1 MTTEPYMTA
10 TADCAQEPIHLPGT
24 IQPHGVLLGC
34 TLPDWTITHVSA
46 NVSSVLDGT
55 DPEVL
60 LGQLL
65 ERVLPLETVH
75 AIRNQ
80 LQTAMLSGTAER
92 LDCLAL
98 DNGPRRYDLTVHIAS
113 GLAVIEAAPSVQ
125 GAGANGVVL
134 LRGLVGRLRRMPT
147 VTRLLTLAAQQF
159 RAVTGYDRVMIY
171 RFLHDDSG
179 EVVAE
184 AVRPGTDSYLGL
196 RYPASDIPAQAR
208 ALYRRQPL
216 RLIPDV
222 HYVPVPVLPGR
233 GPDGLPLDLSLA
245 ALRSV
250 SPVHIQY
257 LRNMNVRAT
266 LTVSLMR
273 GDQLW
278 GLIACHHGEP
288 HYLSGALC
296 SAAELFGQMLSLQ
309 IEVREQQLEQQRL
322 SDAQDAHDRLLAA
335 MSPRDTVFED
345 LNRYADMLNSMIACD
360 GLAVWSNGRL
370 SGQGV
375 LPPEEA
381 ITELIAFLGQA
392 AADRIFATASLAEHI
407 APASRFAD
415 RASGVLAIP
424 ISRAAQDYLLF
435 FRREEI
441 QTVTWGGNPDKALL
455 RDPAT
460 GQLHPRNSFEAWR
473 ETVRG
478 RAKPWTASER
488 RIAETLRVALL
499 EVVLRRSELIASER
513 QQAQESQSLLIAEL
527 NHRVKNVL
535 SLVLAT
541 TRQSAQQATSVEGFT
556 TEVERRIQALASAHD
571 QINAPS
577 GASTQLRALLESEAL
592 AWNGG
597 GELDE
602 RIQLTG
608 DAVLLDVR
616 GYQTLA
622 LVFHEMMTNAAKYG
636 ALSVPGGQL
645 AVSWR
650 LVEGSGLEVEWN
662 ESGGPEVQPP
672 TRRGFGSIVT
682 ERTIP
687 FELQGEARVEYRPE
701 GLFAFFH
708 VPPEHV
714 WAGQDQPRRP
724 GAAKAHSPSS
734 IAGLRLLLVEDSM
747 MIALDAQTMLEDA
760 GVQVEIAGSLED
772 ARRALRLD
780 RFDLVVLDVNLA
792 GETSLGIA
800 AELEAAQHPFL
811 FATGYGARTAIPERF
826 DRVPVVTKPYNLSAL
841 AFAIGQLQA
850 SHHAGG
856 TVRPGTSGPEPAS
869 F

>member
-1 MTTEPYMTA
+1 
-10 TADCAQEPIHLPGT
+10 
-24 IQPHGVLLGC
+24 LGC
-34 TLPDWTITHVSA
+34 TLPDWSIAHVSA
-46 NVSSVLDGT
+46 NASDFIRGIES
-55 DPEVL
+55 EAL

-65 ERVLPLETVH
+65 DRVLPVETVH
-75 AIRNQ
+75 SVRNQ

-98 DNGPRRYDLTVHIAS
+98 DDSDQRYDLTVHMTD
-113 GLAVIEAAPSVQ
+113 GLAVIEAAPSVY
-125 GAGANGVVL
+125 GSGANGVTL
-134 LRGLVGRLRRMPT
+134 LRGLVGRLRRAPT
-147 VTRLLTLAAQQF
+147 VSRLLTLAAQQM

-171 RFLHDDSG
+171 RFLHDGAG

-184 AVRPGTDSYLGL
+184 AVRPGTDPYLGL

-222 HYVPVPVLPGR
+222 DYVPVPILPER
-233 GPDGLPLDLSLA
+233 GPGGLPLDLGLA

-257 LRNMNVRAT
+257 LRNMGVRAT

-273 GDQLW
+273 GDTLW
-278 GLIACHHGEP
+278 GLIACHHNEP

-309 IEVREQQLEQQRL
+309 IDVREQQQEQHRL
-322 SDAQDAHDRLLAA
+322 AEAQDAHDRLLEA

-345 LNRYADMLNSMIACD
+345 LSRYATMLNAMIPCD
-360 GLAVWSNGRL
+360 GMAVWSNGQL
-370 SGQGV
+370 SGEGV
-375 LPPEEA
+375 LPPDDA
-381 ITELIAFLGQA
+381 IAELIAFLGQKP
-392 AADRIFATASLAEHI
+392 ADRIHATSSLAEHF
-407 APASRFAD
+407 APAARFAD

-424 ISRAAQDYLLF
+424 ISRAARDYLLF
-435 FRREEI
+435 FRREVV
-441 QTVTWGGNPDKALL
+441 QTVTWGGNPDKAVQ
-455 RDPAT
+455 RDPDS
-460 GQLHPRNSFEAWR
+460 GQLHPRRSFEAWR
-473 ETVRG
+473 ETVRCH
-478 RAKPWTASER
+478 AQPWTASDLR
-488 RIAETLRVALL
+488 VAETLRVALL

-513 QQAQESQSLLIAEL
+513 QHAQDSQSLLIAEL
-527 NHRVKNVL
+527 NHRIKNVL

-541 TRQSAQQATSVEGFT
+541 TRQSAQQATSVEAFT
-556 TEVERRIQALASAHD
+556 GEVERRIQALASAHD

-577 GASTQLRALLESEAL
+577 SASTRLRALLESEAL
-592 AWNGG
+592 AWHDPD
-597 GELDE
+597 ELDA

-608 DAVLLDVR
+608 SAVLLDVR

-645 AVSWR
+645 AVHWWLDER
-650 LVEGSGLEVEWN
+650 LGLRIEWN
-662 ESGGPEVQPP
+662 ESGGPEVKPP

-701 GLFAFFH
+701 GLYACFQVPRQH
-708 VPPEHV
+708 VSVGDDKE
-714 WAGQDQPRRP
+714 QPRDATRL
-724 GAAKAHSPSS
+724 HSASS
-734 IAGLRLLLVEDSM
+734 ISGLRLLLVEDSM
-747 MIALDAQTMLEDA
+747 MIALDAQSMLEDV
-760 GVQVEIAGSLED
+760 GVQVEVAGSLDD

-780 RFDLVVLDVNLA
+780 RFDLVVLDVNLS

-800 AELEAAQHPFL
+800 AELEAQGHPFL

-826 DRVPVVTKPYNLSAL
+826 DQIPVVTKPYNLSAL
-841 AFAIGQLQA
+841 AYAIGQI
-850 SHHAGG
+850 
-856 TVRPGTSGPEPAS
+856 PGIHLPG
-869 F
+869 

>member
-1 MTTEPYMTA
+1 MTDTTPSDA
-10 TADCAQEPIHLPGT
+10 TLDCAQEPIHLPGA

-34 TLPDWTITHVSA
+34 TLPDWSIAHVSA
-46 NVSSVLDGT
+46 NCQTFFSGVEPAS
-55 DPEVL
+55 L
-60 LGQLL
+60 LGQPLD
-65 ERVLPLETVH
+65 RVLPLETVH
-75 AIRNQ
+75 AVRNQ
-80 LQTAMLSGTAER
+80 LQTAMLAGTAER

-98 DNGPRRYDLTVHIAS
+98 DVGAQRYDLTVHMAD
-113 GLAVIEAAPSVQ
+113 GLAVIEATPAVQ
-125 GAGANGVVL
+125 GSGANGVSL
-134 LRGLVGRLRRMPT
+134 LRGLAGRLRRAPT
-147 VTRLLTLAAQQF
+147 VARLLTLAAQQM

-184 AVRPGTDSYLGL
+184 AVRPGTESYLGL
-196 RYPASDIPAQAR
+196 RYPATDIPAQAR
-208 ALYRRQPL
+208 TLYRRQPL

-222 HYVPVPVLPGR
+222 DYQPVPVLPGR
-233 GPDGLPLDLSLA
+233 GPDGLPLDLGLA

-257 LRNMNVRAT
+257 LRNMGVRAT
-266 LTVSLMR
+266 LTVSLMK
-273 GDQLW
+273 GDRLW

-309 IEVREQQLEQQRL
+309 IDAREQQHEQQRL
-322 SDAQDAHDRLLAA
+322 SLAQDAHDQLLAA

-345 LNRYADMLNSMIACD
+345 LDRYADMLNSMIACD
-360 GLAVWSNGRL
+360 GMAVWSNGAL
-370 SGQGV
+370 SGRGM
-375 LPPEEA
+375 LPPEDA
-381 ITELIAFLGQA
+381 IAELIAFLERMP
-392 AADRIFATASLAEHI
+392 ADRIYATSSLSEHFAAAG
-407 APASRFAD
+407 RFAEC
-415 RASGVLAIP
+415 ASGVLAIP
-424 ISRAAQDYLLF
+424 ISRVAQDYLLF
-435 FRREEI
+435 FRRELI
-441 QTVTWGGNPDKALL
+441 QTVSWGGNPDKATQ

-460 GQLHPRNSFEAWR
+460 GKLHPRSSFEAWR

-478 RAKPWTASER
+478 HAQPWTTSER
-488 RIAETLRVALL
+488 RVAETLRVALL
-499 EVVLRRSELIASER
+499 EVVLRRSELIATER
-513 QQAQESQSLLIAEL
+513 QRAQDSQSLLIAEL

-541 TRQSAQQATSVEGFT
+541 TRQSAQQATSVEAFT
-556 TEVERRIQALASAHD
+556 EEVERRIQALASAHD

-577 GASTQLRALLESEAL
+577 GTSTHLRALLESEAR
-592 AWNGG
+592 AWCRQD
-597 GELDE
+597 EPDE
-602 RIQLTG
+602 RVQLTG

-616 GYQTLA
+616 AYQTLA

-650 LVEGSGLEVEWN
+650 LVEGRGLEIEWN
-662 ESGGPEVQPP
+662 ESGGPIVQAP

-687 FELQGEARVEYRPE
+687 FELQGEARVEFRPE
-701 GLFAFFH
+701 GLFAFFM
-708 VPPEHV
+708 VPAEHV
-714 WAGQDQPRRP
+714 SPSADQPRRAD
-724 GAAKAHSPSS
+724 AAKRTTSS

-760 GVQVEIAGSLED
+760 GVQVEIAGSLDD

-800 AELEAAQHPFL
+800 AELEAEQRPFL

-826 DRVPVVTKPYNLSAL
+826 DQVPVVTKPYNLSAL
-841 AFAIGQLQA
+841 AYAMGQL
-850 SHHAGG
+850 
-856 TVRPGTSGPEPAS
+856 PGVPR
-869 F
+869 

>member
-1 MTTEPYMTA
+1 MSTEPHVSTLS
-10 TADCAQEPIHLPGT
+10 ADCAQEPIHIPGT

-34 TLPDWTITHVSA
+34 TLPDWSIAHVSA
-46 NVSSVLDGT
+46 NVSTFLRGVVPEALVGQSLD
-55 DPEVL
+55 
-60 LGQLL
+60 
-65 ERVLPLETVH
+65 RVLPVETVH
-75 AIRNQ
+75 SVRNQ

-98 DNGPRRYDLTVHIAS
+98 DEGDQRYDLTVHIVD
-113 GLAVIEAAPSVQ
+113 GLAVIEGAPSVY
-125 GAGANGVVL
+125 GSGANGLTL
-134 LRGLVGRLRRMPT
+134 LRGLAGRLRRAPT
-147 VTRLLTLAAQQF
+147 VTRLLTLAAQQM
-159 RAVTGYDRVMIY
+159 RVVTGYDRVMIY

-184 AVRPGTDSYLGL
+184 AVRPGTESYLGL
-196 RYPASDIPAQAR
+196 RYPATDIPAQAR

-222 HYVPVPVLPGR
+222 NYVPVPVLPGR
-233 GPDGLPLDLSLA
+233 GPNGLPLDLGLA

-257 LRNMNVRAT
+257 LRNMGVRAT

-273 GDQLW
+273 GDALW
-278 GLIACHHGEP
+278 GLIACHHSEP

-309 IEVREQQLEQQRL
+309 IDVREQQQEQQRL
-322 SDAQDAHDRLLAA
+322 AEAQNAHDQLLEA

-345 LNRYADMLNSMIACD
+345 LSRYAEMLKAMIACD
-360 GLAVWSNGRL
+360 GLAVWSNGQL

-375 LPPEEA
+375 LPPADA
-381 ITELIAFLGQA
+381 IAELIAFLGQKP
-392 AADRIFATASLAEHI
+392 ADRIYATSSLAEHY
-407 APASRFAD
+407 APAGRFAD

-441 QTVTWGGNPDKALL
+441 QTVTWGGNPDKAVQ
-455 RDPAT
+455 RDALT
-460 GQLHPRNSFEAWR
+460 GELSPRRSFEAWR
-473 ETVRG
+473 ETVRC
-478 RAKPWTASER
+478 RAQPWSPSEL

-499 EVVLRRSELIASER
+499 VVVLRRSELIASER
-513 QQAQESQSLLIAEL
+513 QRAQDSQSLLIAEL

-541 TRQSAQQATSVEGFT
+541 TRQSAQQATSVEAFT
-556 TEVERRIQALASAHD
+556 NEVERRIQALASAHD

-577 GASTQLRALLESEAL
+577 GVSTQLRALLESEAQ
-592 AWNGG
+592 AWHDREGG
-597 GELDE
+597 GK
-602 RIQLTG
+602 RIQLSG
-608 DAVLLDVR
+608 NAVLLDVR
-616 GYQTLA
+616 GYQTMA

-636 ALSVPGGQL
+636 ALSVPNGQL
-645 AVSWR
+645 SVSWQ
-650 LVEGSGLEVEWN
+650 LVEGGGLQIEWN

-687 FELQGEARVEYRPE
+687 FELQGEARVEFRPE
-701 GLFAFFH
+701 GLFACFN
-708 VPPEHV
+708 VPREYV
-714 WAGQDQPRRP
+714 SVGIDDDQPRGAVRP
-724 GAAKAHSPSS
+724 HSVSS

-747 MIALDAQTMLEDA
+747 MIALDAQAMLEDA
-760 GVQVEIAGSLED
+760 GVQVEIAGSLAD

-780 RFDLVVLDVNLA
+780 RFDLVVLDVNLS

-800 AELEAAQHPFL
+800 GELEAEGHPFL

-826 DRVPVVTKPYNLSAL
+826 DQVPVVTKPYNLSAL
-841 AFAIGQLQA
+841 AYAIGQI
-850 SHHAGG
+850 
-856 TVRPGTSGPEPAS
+856 PGIDLPS
-869 F
+869 